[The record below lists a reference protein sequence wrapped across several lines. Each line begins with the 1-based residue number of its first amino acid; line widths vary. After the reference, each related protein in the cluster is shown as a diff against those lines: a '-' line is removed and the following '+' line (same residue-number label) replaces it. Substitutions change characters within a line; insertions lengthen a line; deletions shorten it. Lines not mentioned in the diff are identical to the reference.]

1 MIFAEKIT
9 TIKNINWF
17 NIVNPKYVR
26 FKIKPDSSARNYR
39 TEDFVKTIADQ
50 FKLPIDRIIRQAILP
65 RGYKVQERASFEIDF
80 KENNVTF
87 YIGVP
92 ETED

>member
-39 TEDFVKTIADQ
+39 TED
-50 FKLPIDRIIRQAILP
+50 
-65 RGYKVQERASFEIDF
+65 
-80 KENNVTF
+80 
-87 YIGVP
+87 
-92 ETED
+92 